1 MFVWELKKKW
11 KKEKKKKRG
20 LRTKTTIHEIIFVNK
35 KFSTFQ
41 IFFSLQNYKDKDAG
55 KVVVYTTS
63 MGIVRSTYAKCQ
75 SVKQILRT
83 LLVKFEERDV
93 YMSNEYQDEVKD
105 RMLKDE
111 IDIPQL
117 FVNGQHI
124 GVSIIILKF
133 SYNTTVQH

>member
-1 MFVWELKKKW
+1 
-11 KKEKKKKRG
+11 
-20 LRTKTTIHEIIFVNK
+20 
-35 KFSTFQ
+35 
-41 IFFSLQNYKDKDAG
+41 
-55 KVVVYTTS
+55 

-124 GVSIIILKF
+124 GVSIIISNFHITQLCNISF
-133 SYNTTVQH
+133 RIGVN